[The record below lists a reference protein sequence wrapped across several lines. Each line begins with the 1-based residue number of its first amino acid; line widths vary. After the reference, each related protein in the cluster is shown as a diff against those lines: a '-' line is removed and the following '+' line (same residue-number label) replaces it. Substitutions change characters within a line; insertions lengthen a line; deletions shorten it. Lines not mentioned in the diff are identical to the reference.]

1 MTLTRRQTETRPG
14 AVPDAPRVHLVTFGC
29 QMNKYDSLLVE
40 ERFVRRGYAL
50 TDEPSLADVI
60 LFNTCSVRDH
70 AEERTFSWLGELKR
84 AREKRPNLVIGVMGC
99 MAQRLEEEIFRRAG
113 HVDIVCGTRRFQDL
127 PELVDEVRTRRADDG
142 GSIPSKGG
150 AGGRLLATE
159 TDDEVRVVRS
169 GERYS
174 GGRSGFLAV
183 MRGCDLACTYCVVPG
198 TRGPVRSRPLDEI
211 VEEARWMIDQGAR
224 SITLLGQ
231 TVNAYGEDMPRP
243 AGGERRG
250 GGRGGRPGLADVLRA
265 LQELDG
271 LARVR
276 LITLHPAYA
285 TRELAAAMADCDR
298 VERFLPLPVQSG
310 SDAVLKRMRRGYN
323 LDLYRR
329 RLEILRDAMPGLVLG
344 TDWITGFCGETD
356 GDHRASLAFME
367 EAAFAV
373 NYIFKYDP
381 RSGTPAFD
389 SLADDVPVD
398 VKKARHRE
406 LLDLAE
412 SVQRRCLGA
421 RRGEL
426 HEVLV
431 EQVNE
436 RDSSL
441 MSGRPGQGL
450 PVTFAG
456 PEELLGKL
464 VNLRIEGSSPYGL
477 SGNLVTGAGSG

>member
-1 MTLTRRQTETRPG
+1 MTLTRRQSEARPG
-14 AVPDAPRVHLVTFGC
+14 QAPDAPRVHLVTFGC

-40 ERFVRRGYAL
+40 ERFIRRGYAL
-50 TDEPSLADVI
+50 TDEPGSADVI

-84 AREKRPNLVIGVMGC
+84 AREQRPDLVIGVMGC

-127 PELVDEVRTRRADDG
+127 PELVDDVRQRRAQSAAG
-142 GSIPSKGG
+142 
-150 AGGRLLATE
+150 GGRLLATE
-159 TDDEVRVVRS
+159 TADEVRVVRS

-174 GGRSGFLAV
+174 GGLCGFLAV

-211 VEEARWMIDQGAR
+211 VAEARWMIDQGAR

-231 TVNAYGEDMPRP
+231 TVNAYGEDLARP
-243 AGGERRG
+243 SAGQGRG
-250 GGRGGRPGLADVLRA
+250 TGRGGRVGLGDVLRG
-265 LQELDG
+265 LQELEG

-285 TRELAAAMADCDR
+285 TRELARAMADCDK
-298 VERFLPLPVQSG
+298 VERFLPLPVQSA
-310 SDAVLKRMRRGYN
+310 SDAVLKRMRAE
-323 LDLYRR
+323 LPDL
-329 RLEILRDAMPGLVLG
+329 LLG

-356 GDHRASLAFME
+356 EDHGASLNYLE
-367 EAAFAV
+367 EAGFAV

-389 SLADDVPVD
+389 SLADDVPAQL
-398 VKKARHRE
+398 KKQRHRE
-406 LLDLAE
+406 FLDLAE
-412 SVQRRCLGA
+412 TVQRRVLGA
-421 RRGEL
+421 QRGETR
-426 HEVLV
+426 EVLV
-431 EQVNE
+431 EQVSE
-436 RDSSL
+436 RDDSL
-441 MSGRPGQGL
+441 LSGRTLQGL
-450 PVTFAG
+450 PVSFAG

-464 VNLRIEGSSPYGL
+464 VTVSVMGSSPYGL
-477 SGNLVTGAGSG
+477 SGGLLAE